1 MHRNIILLLTASVYF
16 SLASW
21 GLYIFDVGLLG
32 TSLVLFGLPAYLL
45 ARYSAISSPLFLV
58 IVLFASSMAVL
69 LESIAH
75 IYGIWYV
82 LGVEEIK
89 LFGLVPLE
97 VLVSSIVQ
105 IIFLVLLYEFIFDD
119 GDYAITNLHQR
130 LVSFCLF
137 FGSALLLVV
146 LHIYVL
152 GGVYTQYSYLWIVG
166 ILVASSLAMLAT
178 HKALTLHFFDRL
190 SIFTLY
196 SFIPLG
202 FGLLLSVTNIHKV
215 FAYQEAYL
223 YSFQFFGSSIPLEEI
238 LLVLA
243 LPLFVATVYE
253 IYLDDGKV

>member
-1 MHRNIILLLTASVYF
+1 MHRNIILLLSASVYF
-16 SLASW
+16 CLASW
-21 GLYIFDVGLLG
+21 SLYIFDVGLLG
-32 TSLVLFGLPAYLL
+32 TSVVLFGLPSYLL
-45 ARYSAISSPLFLV
+45 ARYSAISSQLFLV
-58 IVLFASSMAVL
+58 IVLFASGLAVL
-69 LESIAH
+69 LESTAH

-89 LFGLVPLE
+89 LFGLVPVE
-97 VLVSSIVQ
+97 VLMASVVQ
-105 IIFLVLLYEFIFDD
+105 TIFLVLLYEFIFDD
-119 GDYAITNLHQR
+119 GNYAVTNIHQR

-137 FGSALLLVV
+137 FGATLALCVV
-146 LHIYVL
+146 HIYIL

-166 ILVASSLAMLAT
+166 ILVACSLAMLAT

-196 SFIPLG
+196 CSIPLG
-202 FGLLLSVTNIHKV
+202 FALVLSVTNIHKV

-238 LLVLA
+238 LLILA